1 MIKWVKQWTMRDYID
16 SVIAIALI
24 VLQVYLDLKMPD
36 YMSQITVLVQS
47 EGSQLSQIIEN
58 GAWMLACA
66 LGSMLSAMVTG
77 YVVSLVSARF
87 ARETGRQLFDQVTR
101 FSQEELHHFSTASLI
116 TRNTND
122 ITQVQQFLAMG
133 FQMLVKAPITAV
145 WAVKKILNKSWQ
157 WSAATGIAVLV
168 LLTGVALIMWVVVP
182 RFKLI
187 QEAIDQLNRLMRE
200 HLTGM
205 RVIRAFNA
213 ESYQEAKFDQ
223 VNGELTKLQTFNQKM
238 FAFMS
243 PMMYLVM
250 NGLALMIYW
259 MGAHL
264 IDQAAMVDKISLFGN
279 MIVFSSYAMQVIMSF
294 LMLAFIFMMVPRAQ
308 VSMNRI
314 NEVLET
320 PIKIKDGSQTTGLP
334 GQAGKVEFKQVS
346 FAYPDAKDPV
356 LEDISFTALPG
367 QTVAFIGATGSGK
380 STLIHLIPRFYD
392 VTSGSVLVDGIDVRD
407 YRLEDLYHK
416 LGYVPQK
423 TVLFN
428 DRIDANIRFG
438 QSQKLIDDDQVKR
451 ALSIAQASDFVAAM
465 DDQEASVLSQ
475 GANNISGGQK
485 QRLSIA
491 RAIAKD
497 PEIFIFDDSFSAL
510 DYQTDANL
518 RKELAEATGNSTKLI
533 VAQRIGTIMHAD
545 LIIVLDQGKIVGQ
558 GKHQELLQTCSV
570 YREIALSQ
578 LSEEE
583 LNHG

>member
-47 EGSQLSQIIEN
+47 EGSQLSQIVEN

-168 LLTGVALIMWVVVP
+168 LLIGVALIMWVVVP

-213 ESYQEAKFDQ
+213 ESYQEVKFDQ
-223 VNGELTKLQTFNQKM
+223 VNDELTKLQTFNQKM

-320 PIKIKDGSQTTGLP
+320 PIKIKDGSQTIGLP
-334 GQAGKVEFKQVS
+334 RQAGKVEFKQVS

-438 QSQKLIDDDQVKR
+438 QSQKLINDDRVKR

-510 DYQTDANL
+510 DYKTDANL
-518 RKELAEATGNSTKLI
+518 RKELEEATGDSTKLI

-558 GKHQELLQTCSV
+558 GKHQELLQTCPV

>member
-47 EGSQLSQIIEN
+47 EGSQLSQIVEN
-58 GAWMLACA
+58 GGWMLACA

-101 FSQEELHHFSTASLI
+101 FSQEELHRFSTASLI

-145 WAVKKILNKSWQ
+145 WAVQKILNKSWQ

-213 ESYQEAKFDQ
+213 EAYQEAKFDQ
-223 VNGELTKLQTFNQKM
+223 VNDELTKLQTFNQKM

-250 NGLALMIYW
+250 NGLALIIYW

-314 NEVLET
+314 NEVLEM

-334 GQAGKVEFKQVS
+334 GQTGKVEFKQVS
-346 FAYPDAKDPV
+346 FAYPDAKEPV

-392 VTSGSVLVDGIDVRD
+392 VTSGSVLVDGVDVRD

-438 QSQKLIDDDQVKR
+438 QSLKPIDDDQVKR

-518 RKELAEATGNSTKLI
+518 RKELEEATGDSTKLI

-558 GKHQELLQTCSV
+558 GKHQELLQTCPV

>member
-47 EGSQLSQIIEN
+47 EGSQLSQIVEN

-101 FSQEELHHFSTASLI
+101 FSQEELHRFSTASLI

-145 WAVKKILNKSWQ
+145 WAVQKILNKSWQ

-168 LLTGVALIMWVVVP
+168 LLTGVSLIMWVVVP

-213 ESYQEAKFDQ
+213 EAYQEAKFDQ
-223 VNGELTKLQTFNQKM
+223 VNDELTKLQTFNQKM

-250 NGLALMIYW
+250 NGLALIIYW

-314 NEVLET
+314 NEVLEM

-334 GQAGKVEFKQVS
+334 GQTGKVEFKQVS
-346 FAYPDAKDPV
+346 FAYPDAKEPV

-392 VTSGSVLVDGIDVRD
+392 VTSGSVLVDGVDVRD

-438 QSQKLIDDDQVKR
+438 QSLKPIDDDQVKR

-510 DYQTDANL
+510 DYKTDANL
-518 RKELAEATGNSTKLI
+518 RKELEEATGDSTKLI

-558 GKHQELLQTCSV
+558 GKHQELLQTCPV

>member
-47 EGSQLSQIIEN
+47 EGSQLSQIVEN

-101 FSQEELHHFSTASLI
+101 FSQEELHRFSTASLI

-145 WAVKKILNKSWQ
+145 WAVQKILNKSWQ

-213 ESYQEAKFDQ
+213 EAYQEAKFDQ
-223 VNGELTKLQTFNQKM
+223 VNDELTKLQTFNQKM

-250 NGLALMIYW
+250 NGLALIIYW

-314 NEVLET
+314 NEVLEM

-334 GQAGKVEFKQVS
+334 GHTGKVEFKQVS
-346 FAYPDAKDPV
+346 FAYPDAKEPV

-392 VTSGSVLVDGIDVRD
+392 VTSGSVLVDGVDVRD

-438 QSQKLIDDDQVKR
+438 QSLKPIDDDQVKR

-510 DYQTDANL
+510 DYKTDANL
-518 RKELAEATGNSTKLI
+518 RKELEEATGDSTKLI

-558 GKHQELLQTCSV
+558 GKHQELLQTCPV

>member
-47 EGSQLSQIIEN
+47 EGSQLSQIVEN

-101 FSQEELHHFSTASLI
+101 FSQEELHRFSTASLI

-145 WAVKKILNKSWQ
+145 WAVQKILNKSWQ

-213 ESYQEAKFDQ
+213 EAYQEAKFDQ
-223 VNGELTKLQTFNQKM
+223 VNDELTKLQTFNQKM

-250 NGLALMIYW
+250 NGLALIIYW

-314 NEVLET
+314 NEVLEM

-346 FAYPDAKDPV
+346 FAYPDAKEPV

-392 VTSGSVLVDGIDVRD
+392 VTSGGVLVDGVDVRD

-438 QSQKLIDDDQVKR
+438 QSLKPIDDDQVKR

-510 DYQTDANL
+510 DYKTDANL
-518 RKELAEATGNSTKLI
+518 RKELEEATGDSTKLI

>member
-47 EGSQLSQIIEN
+47 EGSQLIQIVEN

-101 FSQEELHHFSTASLI
+101 FSQEELHRFSTASLI

-392 VTSGSVLVDGIDVRD
+392 VTSGSVLVDGVDVRN
-407 YRLEDLYHK
+407 YRLEDLYLK

-438 QSQKLIDDDQVKR
+438 QSQKLINDDQVKR

-465 DDQEASVLSQ
+465 DDQEVSVLSQ

>member
-47 EGSQLSQIIEN
+47 EGSQLSQIVEN

-168 LLTGVALIMWVVVP
+168 LLIGVALIMWVVVP

-213 ESYQEAKFDQ
+213 ESYQEVKFDQ
-223 VNGELTKLQTFNQKM
+223 VNDELTKLQTFNQKM

-320 PIKIKDGSQTTGLP
+320 PIKIKDGSQTIGLP
-334 GQAGKVEFKQVS
+334 RQAGKVEFKQVS

-438 QSQKLIDDDQVKR
+438 QSLKPIDDDQVKR

-510 DYQTDANL
+510 DYKTDANL
-518 RKELAEATGNSTKLI
+518 RKELEEATGDSTKLI

-558 GKHQELLQTCSV
+558 GKHQELLQTCPV

>member
-47 EGSQLSQIIEN
+47 EGSQLIQIVEN

-101 FSQEELHHFSTASLI
+101 FSQEELHRFSTASLI

-250 NGLALMIYW
+250 NGLALIIYW

-320 PIKIKDGSQTTGLP
+320 PIKIKDGSQTIGLP
-334 GQAGKVEFKQVS
+334 RQAGKVEFKQVS

>member
-47 EGSQLSQIIEN
+47 EGSQLSQIVEN

-77 YVVSLVSARF
+77 YLVSLVSARF

-101 FSQEELHHFSTASLI
+101 FSQEELHRFSTASLI

-145 WAVKKILNKSWQ
+145 WVVQKILNKSWQ

-168 LLTGVALIMWVVVP
+168 LLTGVSLIMWVVVP

-223 VNGELTKLQTFNQKM
+223 VNDELTKLQTFNQKM

-250 NGLALMIYW
+250 NGLALIIYW

-320 PIKIKDGSQTTGLP
+320 PIKIKDGSQTIGLP
-334 GQAGKVEFKQVS
+334 RQAGKVEFKQVS

-510 DYQTDANL
+510 DYKTDANL
-518 RKELAEATGNSTKLI
+518 RKELEEATGDSTKLI

-558 GKHQELLQTCSV
+558 GKHQELLQTCPV

>member
-47 EGSQLSQIIEN
+47 EGSQLSQIVEN

-168 LLTGVALIMWVVVP
+168 LLIGVALIMWVVVP

-213 ESYQEAKFDQ
+213 GSYQEAKFDQ

-259 MGAHL
+259 IGAHL

-346 FAYPDAKDPV
+346 FAYPDAKEPV
-356 LEDISFTALPG
+356 LEDISFTAQPG

-392 VTSGSVLVDGIDVRD
+392 VTSGSVLVDGVDVRD

-438 QSQKLIDDDQVKR
+438 QSLKPIDDDQVKR

-510 DYQTDANL
+510 DYKTDANL
-518 RKELAEATGNSTKLI
+518 RKELEEATGDSTKLI

-545 LIIVLDQGKIVGQ
+545 LIIVLDQGKIVGL
-558 GKHQELLQTCSV
+558 GKHQELLQTCPV